1 MTEPILIDIE
11 KLFSDD
17 VVRSLVIRDLE
28 SIYNFNMG
36 YLKKYKENDGSFIA
50 VFSTDPVED
59 QAQLEAFT
67 QALAVVLEYYGVDV

>member
-1 MTEPILIDIE
+1 MREPILVDIE
-11 KLFSDD
+11 KLFKDD
-17 VVRSLVIRDLE
+17 IIRAVVIRDLE

-36 YLKKYKENDGSFIA
+36 YLKKYEENDGSSIA

-59 QAQLEAFT
+59 QAQLETLT

>member
-17 VVRSLVIRDLE
+17 IIRALVIRDLE

-36 YLKKYKENDGSFIA
+36 YLKKYEENDKSFIA

-59 QAQLEAFT
+59 QLQLETLT
-67 QALAVVLEYYGVDV
+67 QALAVVLEYYGVEV